1 MKLRANNDLLIVDE
15 AYWSRVFLDVWIAPC
30 IRVSQRVRLA
40 AGALVLTVL
49 AGVTGLSTASAQT
62 VDVQDAW
69 VRPTVAGQLGTGA
82 FMTLTA
88 KAGTRLVGVSTP
100 VAGIAEVHEM
110 KLEGDVMK
118 MRAVAGLDLPA
129 GKAVALTP
137 GGYHLMLMDLKAPLL
152 KDTTVDL
159 TMQFQDAKGVATQQV
174 VKLAVGRAP
183 VGAAAPVPGGHA
195 GHGGHGAH
203 SPAMK

>member
-1 MKLRANNDLLIVDE
+1 MK
-15 AYWSRVFLDVWIAPC
+15 SIATSH
-30 IRVSQRVRLA
+30 INSA
-40 AGALVLTVL
+40 E
-49 AGVTGLSTASAQT
+49 TGLLTLIFSAIMSVAAVTAASAQT

-118 MRAVAGLDLPA
+118 MRAIAGLDLPA

-159 TMQFQDAKGVATQQV
+159 TMQFKDAKGVATQQV

>member
-1 MKLRANNDLLIVDE
+1 
-15 AYWSRVFLDVWIAPC
+15 
-30 IRVSQRVRLA
+30 
-40 AGALVLTVL
+40 
-49 AGVTGLSTASAQT
+49 
-62 VDVQDAW
+62 
-69 VRPTVAGQLGTGA
+69 
-82 FMTLTA
+82 MTLTA